1 MFSRKRRDTS
11 SVNISGYSARPMI
24 YRPPYGS
31 KGFGGLGGSNGRYV
45 PSVATSPYEQ
55 IYNQYSYGQGA
66 RPFGPV
72 PLHASQS
79 SASYGPASYG
89 PASYGPPSY
98 GPASYGTVSNAP
110 ITYAPSPYVPT
121 YEPAYD
127 PAPYGGNSGY
137 GHDGGDYLSG
147 YTKGLLIL
155 KAFGGLGKDLATGRD
170 LATSSYL
177 PSVATSHV

>member
-11 SVNISGYSARPMI
+11 SVNISGYTAYPMI

-89 PASYGPPSY
+89 PPSY

-127 PAPYGGNSGY
+127 PAPYAPVSYDPAPYAPVAYNPV
-137 GHDGGDYLSG
+137 
-147 YTKGLLIL
+147 
-155 KAFGGLGKDLATGRD
+155 
-170 LATSSYL
+170 SYL
-177 PSVATSHV
+177 PSAALHYTPMLYAQASY